1 MASITHRL
9 AALHLRRNTDADFTL
24 ICQGTEVKAH
34 SFVLATWS
42 DYFELAQSGNWVEN
56 TSKKIEFKD
65 CTADVLHAAVNFIY
79 GISIPDNFKEG
90 PGLLCL
96 ADLLMM
102 EGLKQEA
109 AKLLAKNLT
118 TENYLEASQ
127 AAELYSVENLI
138 NSCAEF
144 VFEKVKD
151 VDWEEMEKLPKVMSA
166 FVKIAKKEKEKR
178 EGAEESCEGL
188 LNEARLFSEMLE
200 RKGLRE
206 ARCIQWTVRILR
218 ELRERR
224 SLRRTER
231 LRRALLNNNIG

>member
-1 MASITHRL
+1 MNSICIISL
-9 AALHLRRNTDADFTL
+9 YK
-24 ICQGTEVKAH
+24 II
-34 SFVLATWS
+34 
-42 DYFELAQSGNWVEN
+42 DYFLGWNSCSSYWRN
-56 TSKKIEFKD
+56 IHFCKD
-65 CTADVLHAAVNFIY
+65 CTADVLHAAVNFMY

-90 PGLLCL
+90 SGLLRL

-178 EGAEESCEGL
+178 EGAGECCEGL
-188 LNEARLFSEMLE
+188 LNEARLFSEMLKME
-200 RKGLRE
+200 MIRE
-206 ARCIQWTVRILR
+206 
-218 ELRERR
+218 ELRERA
-224 SLRRTER
+224 RRR
-231 LRRALLNNNIG
+231 GGRGGRW